1 MSDHV
6 ADDVELQDSAA
17 AIIRLIGIMRR
28 LRDPDT
34 GCPWDVEQ
42 DFQSILPYTIEEAYE
57 VADAIERR
65 DWDELEGELGDL
77 LLQTVYHAQMG
88 SETGLFDFAS
98 IANRV
103 SQKMVDRHPHVFG
116 PDSVERTASEQEA
129 SWEDSKAQERL
140 GRKEAGVLDGVAN
153 ALPALTRAAKLQRR
167 AAAVGFDWP
176 ATEGVVGKMREE
188 LDELEVAVG
197 SSDSG
202 AIAEEFGDFLF
213 TCVNLA
219 RHLGLDPEA
228 QLRAANGKFARR
240 FGALEE
246 AVRSEGL
253 EPAELELAELDVFWE
268 RSKVP
273 D

>member
-1 MSDHV
+1 MSNHV
-6 ADDVELQDSAA
+6 ANDEELQSSAA

-42 DFQSILPYTIEEAYE
+42 DFDSILPYTIEEAYE

-65 DWDELEGELGDL
+65 DWDGLEGELGDL

-116 PDSVERTASEQEA
+116 PDNVERTASEQEA

-188 LDELEVAVG
+188 LDELEAAVA

-202 AIAEEFGDFLF
+202 AVAEEFGDLLF

-228 QLRAANGKFARR
+228 ELRAANGKFTRR
-240 FGALEE
+240 FEALEE

-253 EPAELELAELDVFWE
+253 ELAALELAELDAFWE
-268 RSKVP
+268 RSKAP

>member
-1 MSDHV
+1 MSNHV
-6 ADDVELQDSAA
+6 AADADLQDSAE
-17 AIIRLIGIMRR
+17 AIIRLIRIMRR

-34 GCPWDVEQ
+34 GCPWDIDQNFE
-42 DFQSILPYTIEEAYE
+42 SILPYTIEEAYE
-57 VADAIERR
+57 VADAIERQ
-65 DWDELEGELGDL
+65 DWNELEGELGDL

-88 SETGLFDFAS
+88 SETGLFDLGS

-116 PDSVERTASEQEA
+116 PDSVERTASEQET

-140 GRKEAGVLDGVAN
+140 GRQESGVLDGVAN
-153 ALPALTRAAKLQRR
+153 ALPALTRAFKLQRR

-176 ATEGVVGKMREE
+176 ATDGVVGKMREE
-188 LDELEVAVG
+188 LDELEVAVE
-197 SSDSG
+197 SSDSD

-228 QLRAANGKFARR
+228 ELRAANGKFIRR
-240 FGALEE
+240 FEALEE
-246 AVRSEGL
+246 AIRSEGL
-253 EPAELELAELDVFWE
+253 DFAELELAELDAFWD
-268 RSKVP
+268 RSKAVS
-273 D
+273 

>member
-1 MSDHV
+1 MSN
-6 ADDVELQDSAA
+6 DVELRDSAA

-42 DFQSILPYTIEEAYE
+42 DFKSILPYTIEEAYE

-88 SETGLFDFAS
+88 SETGLFDFGS

-103 SQKMVDRHPHVFG
+103 SQKMVNRHPHVFG
-116 PDSVERTASEQEA
+116 PGSFERTASEQEA
-129 SWEDSKAQERL
+129 SWEDSKAKERL

-167 AAAVGFDWP
+167 AASVGFDWP

-188 LDELEVAVG
+188 LDELEAAVE
-197 SSDSG
+197 STDSG

-228 QLRAANGKFARR
+228 ELRAANGKFTRR
-240 FGALEE
+240 FGVLEE
-246 AVRSEGL
+246 AIRSEGL
-253 EPAELELAELDVFWE
+253 ELAELELAELDAFWE
-268 RSKVP
+268 RSKATS
-273 D
+273 